1 MSFDL
6 IIKNGTVILENEARV
21 VDIAVKDGKLLL
33 SARIWAMQKT
43 LWMRLVWWFRRAW
56 LMRTPIF
63 LNRVAATGK
72 VMKPVLAQQQ
82 RWYHHHDRNAAQP
95 AACNG

>member
-21 VDIAVKDGKLLL
+21 VDIAVKDGKI
-33 SARIWAMQKT
+33 AAIGGIWAMQKT

>member
-21 VDIAVKDGKLLL
+21 VDIAVKDGKIAAIGQDLGDAKDVMDASGLG
-33 SARIWAMQKT
+33 
-43 LWMRLVWWFRRAW
+43 FRRAW

-82 RWYHHHDRNAAQP
+82 KVVSP
-95 AACNG
+95 P

>member
-21 VDIAVKDGKLLL
+21 VDIAVKDEKLLL

-82 RWYHHHDRNAAQP
+82 KVVSP
-95 AACNG
+95 P

>member
-21 VDIAVKDGKLLL
+21 VDIAVKGGKIAAIGQDL
-33 SARIWAMQKT
+33 SVRIWAMQKK

-63 LNRVAATGK
+63 LNRVVATGK
-72 VMKPVLAQQQ
+72 VMKPVLAQRQKVVS
-82 RWYHHHDRNAAQP
+82 P
-95 AACNG
+95 P

>member
-21 VDIAVKDGKLLL
+21 VDIAVKGEKMLL
-33 SARIWAMQKT
+33 SVRIWAMQKK

-63 LNRVAATGK
+63 LNRVVATGK
-72 VMKPVLAQQQ
+72 VMKPVLAQRQKVVS
-82 RWYHHHDRNAAQP
+82 P
-95 AACNG
+95 P